1 MIFFIFIAYLVIIFL
16 SLTVGFFCIQIFTGI
31 IFRKKYTKHLDGD
44 RKSVTVI
51 IPAHNE
57 ELVIENT
64 LTHLLP
70 QMTNIDQVIVVA
82 DNCKDSTVDLANK
95 FNVTVVER
103 THDTDRG
110 KGFALDFGLTEAQK
124 KPTEVVMIIDADC
137 LVHDDLISQLAIAA
151 YKYQRPI
158 QALYLMLNNTD
169 CSIKQKI
176 AEFAFLIKN
185 KVRPMGL
192 KALNLPCQLMGTG
205 MAFPWSLIQ
214 QADLANGNIVED
226 MKLGVD
232 CVLDKKGAVFL
243 PNVKVT
249 SYFPTD
255 VETLETQRTR
265 WEHGHISTVLSFV
278 PKLFIN
284 SIQKINI
291 KAFFFALD
299 LMILPLAFLALLII
313 TSLLISVIFWFF
325 SVFALIKIMAVI
337 VPLFFSS
344 IMIAWYFQAR
354 QIISFSELTNIPIYI
369 LSKLSIYKRLFGDK
383 EKGWNKTK
391 R

>member
-313 TSLLISVIFWFF
+313 ASLLISVIFWFF

>member
-1 MIFFIFIAYLVIIFL
+1 
-16 SLTVGFFCIQIFTGI
+16 
-31 IFRKKYTKHLDGD
+31 
-44 RKSVTVI
+44 
-51 IPAHNE
+51 
-57 ELVIENT
+57 
-64 LTHLLP
+64 
-70 QMTNIDQVIVVA
+70 
-82 DNCKDSTVDLANK
+82 
-95 FNVTVVER
+95 
-103 THDTDRG
+103 
-110 KGFALDFGLTEAQK
+110 
-124 KPTEVVMIIDADC
+124 
-137 LVHDDLISQLAIAA
+137 
-151 YKYQRPI
+151 
-158 QALYLMLNNTD
+158 
-169 CSIKQKI
+169 
-176 AEFAFLIKN
+176 
-185 KVRPMGL
+185 MGL

-205 MAFPWSLIQ
+205 MAFPWALIQ
-214 QADLANGNIVED
+214 QSDLANGNIVED

-243 PNVKVT
+243 PSVKVT

-255 VETLETQRTR
+255 VKTLETQRTR

-313 TSLLISVIFWFF
+313 ASLLISVIFWFF